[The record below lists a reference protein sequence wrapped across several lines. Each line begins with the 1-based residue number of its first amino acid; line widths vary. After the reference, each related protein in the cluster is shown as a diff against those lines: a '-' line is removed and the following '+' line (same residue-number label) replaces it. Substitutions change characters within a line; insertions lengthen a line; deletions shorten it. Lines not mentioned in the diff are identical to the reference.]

1 MGAFR
6 DNKHGCVAFSNKQ
19 HLVPNEAPK
28 KKLSA
33 GPVFLGQRSENASLV
48 RTASN
53 SPVTGNIWKTAGWK
67 MHHRLDHQR
76 ILWGEGVNVCSSL
89 SSWLSKFL
97 STAILLS
104 LLLDLPFS
112 YILANLILRATRF
125 FSEPPR
131 GCWMHLGPQHGQ
143 QNLRIPADSYPLL
156 VFVHWCVNPKKCAE
170 LSPPSQPLHL

>member
-6 DNKHGCVAFSNKQ
+6 DNKHGCVPFSNKQ
-19 HLVPNEAPK
+19 QLVSNEAPK

-67 MHHRLDHQR
+67 THHRLDHQQ
-76 ILWGEGVNVCSSL
+76 ILRRRCQCL
-89 SSWLSKFL
+89 FLTILLAIQIFL
-97 STAILLS
+97 S
-104 LLLDLPFS
+104 S

-131 GCWMHLGPQHGQ
+131 GFWMHLGPRHGQ

-156 VFVHWCVNPKKCAE
+156 VFVH
-170 LSPPSQPLHL
+170 